1 MLKAKVFFI
10 SDHTA
15 ITVETLGY
23 SVLTQFSSIEFE
35 FQTIPFMNS
44 PVKAASVVKTIN
56 GSCQTTGSTPVVFSS
71 ITDSGLRSTI
81 KESQG
86 VVLDLFDLF
95 IPPLENAFHESPIHA
110 LGKSHSVNDGQRY
123 GSRID
128 ALNFALSSDDG
139 INFKDYERAELIL
152 VGVSRTGKTPTCLYL
167 ALQYGVY
174 VSNYPMT
181 DEDLV
186 ITGLPKPLRVYRGKI
201 HGLTIDPNHLHRIRQ
216 ERRPGSA
223 YASLKQCHKETS
235 AVEEMFL
242 RENIPY
248 LDVTNFSIEEI
259 SSTILYETGRQR
271 SRI

>member
-1 MLKAKVFFI
+1 MPKANVFFI

-15 ITVETLGY
+15 ITVETLGL
-23 SVLTQFSSIEFE
+23 SVLTQFSNIEFKYK
-35 FQTIPFMNS
+35 TIPFMNS
-44 PVKAASVVKTIN
+44 QVKAASAVEAIN

-71 ITDSGLRSTI
+71 ITDSELLSTI
-81 KESQG
+81 KQSQG
-86 VVLDLFDLF
+86 IVLDLFELF

-110 LGKSHSVNDGQRY
+110 LGKSHSASDGQRY

-128 ALNFALSSDDG
+128 ALNFALNSDDG
-139 INFKDYERAELIL
+139 INFKDYERADLIL

-181 DEDLV
+181 DEDLE
-186 ITGLPKPLRVYRGKI
+186 ITGLPKPLRPYRDKI
-201 HGLTIDPNHLHRIRQ
+201 HGLTIDPNQLHRIRQ
-216 ERRPGSA
+216 ERRPGST
-223 YASLKQCHKETS
+223 YASLKQCYRETS

-259 SSTILYETGRQR
+259 STTILYETGRQR